1 MDLDLEKCREI
12 VLQVREL
19 LEPLIPVPPPLE
31 DLPLELWLMR
41 AVSIETAADLLGLS
55 PATVRRKFKN
65 KLIQIDDRRYGL
77 RLFEALRLGELP

>member
-19 LEPLIPVPPPLE
+19 LEPLIPVPPLLE

-41 AVSIETAADLLGLS
+41 TVSVETAADLLGIS
-55 PATVRRKFKN
+55 PSTVRKKFKD
-65 KLIQIDDRRYGL
+65 KLIQMDDRRYGM
-77 RLFEALRLGELP
+77 RLFDALRLGEVS